1 MSRTLG
7 AVSSETSELP
17 EVTTTFGVSGYL
29 RESDVLIYDRATQ
42 TIWSQI
48 DGAGIAGPRAGTK
61 LQLHP
66 IVDTTWAA
74 WKARYPDSRVLRGP
88 KPARAYAGGY
98 ARYHQSDRVMFPI
111 SNRSDRL
118 RNKAVVTGVTM
129 GDGAACWS
137 HDRLKERADERA
149 EAERQDQLTW
159 TEDIGGAQLTL
170 TYDPVGDSLTATL
183 PGEESAETVIAQRMY
198 WFAWFTFHPTTQ
210 VDGVVDGEDAGD

>member
-7 AVSSETSELP
+7 AVSSESSALP

-48 DGAGIAGPRAGTK
+48 DGAGIAGPRAGET
-61 LQLHP
+61 LEPYP
-66 IVDTTWAA
+66 IVDTTWVA
-74 WKARYPDSRVLRGP
+74 WKARYPKSRVLRGP

-98 ARYHQSDRVMFPI
+98 ARYHQSDRVMFPL

-118 RNKAVVTGVTM
+118 RNKAVVTGVTI

-137 HDRLKERADERA
+137 HDGLKERAAERA
-149 EAERQDQLTW
+149 EDERETPLSW
-159 TEDIGGAQLTL
+159 TEDVGGAELTL
-170 TYDPVGDSLTATL
+170 TYDPVGDSLSATV
-183 PGEESAETVIAQRMY
+183 PVKESAEPVTAQRMY
-198 WFAWFTFHPTTQ
+198 WFAWFTSHPTTI
-210 VDGVVDGEDAGD
+210 VDGKAAGD